1 MLHLHRIVPTPTKT
15 FLLRGPRGTSKSTWL
30 ADAFPRALTIDLL
43 DSSRFLALSRDPAS
57 LGRLVAPLLR
67 PTSRHT
73 SRRRSRR
80 RRSSAD
86 STPSCGCSW
95 PQGCTTARSSIS
107 KTSRENRRSSARRSS
122 GIFRST
128 SCRRPIFSTH
138 FTPGRCSKGSPKAP
152 LNPHP
157 KAPRGSEWD
166 DAPHHHPGLLG
177 SITTLQNNRFAAAQH
192 AA

>member
-95 PQGCTTARSSIS
+95 PQDCTTARSSIS
-107 KTSRENRRSSARRSS
+107 KTSRENRRSNARRSS
-122 GIFRST
+122 GICQTHDGRAVFSDRHHAGDRFFRRT
-128 SCRRPIFSTH
+128 SRRH
-138 FTPGRCSKGSPKAP
+138 AVLRARPKP
-152 LNPHP
+152 P
-157 KAPRGSEWD
+157 
-166 DAPHHHPGLLG
+166 
-177 SITTLQNNRFAAAQH
+177 
-192 AA
+192 